1 MKKIT
6 VIGAGFVGGE
16 TARRIV
22 ENNLADVI
30 LLDIVDGLAE
40 GKALD
45 IMQSLPILGFNS
57 KVIGTTDYSL
67 TENSDILI
75 ITAGLSRK
83 PGMTREDLLIK
94 NANIVKEIVEKSTVL
109 SPNAILIVVTNPV
122 DIMSYLAF
130 KVSGFSFRKV
140 IGMGGVL
147 DSSRYCYFILE
158 ELKNFNSKIK
168 ALVLGAH
175 GEDMVPVASSI
186 EISDRSID
194 KIFLENK
201 IEEINNKTKNAGAQI
216 VNLLKTTSAYYAPSA
231 AIYKM
236 VKCII
241 EDRKEV
247 LPCSVYLNGEYG
259 LKDIYIGV
267 PVMLSLNGVEKIIE
281 IELTSKE
288 KDLFNKAAINI
299 RKNISLIKDI
309 C

>member
-6 VIGAGFVGGE
+6 IIGAGFVGGE

-22 ENNLADVI
+22 ESNLADVV
-30 LLDIVDGLAE
+30 LLDIVDGLAQ

-57 KVIGTTDYSL
+57 KIIGTTDYSL
-67 TENSDILI
+67 TKDSDIII

-83 PGMTREDLLIK
+83 PGMTREDLLLM
-94 NANIVKEIVEKSTVL
+94 NAKVVKDVVEKSAIL

-130 KVSGFSFRKV
+130 KVSGFSFKKV

-158 ELKNFNSKIK
+158 ELKDFNSKVK

-175 GEDMVPVASSI
+175 GEDMVPVASSVK
-186 EISDRSID
+186 ISNKNINEV
-194 KIFLENK
+194 FLEEK
-201 IEEINNKTKNAGAQI
+201 IEEINNKTKNAGSQI

-241 EDRKEV
+241 ENKKEI

-267 PVMLSLNGVEKIIE
+267 PVILSLNGVEKIIE